1 MRSRG
6 VSQLFQAASGY
17 SNCCHNGPLVMP
29 PKRRQTLSSS
39 ETSVLFNKLNK
50 QA

>member
-6 VSQLFQAASGY
+6 VSQFFQAASGY

-29 PKRRQTLSSS
+29 PKRCQILSPS